1 MTLRDIP
8 DELEND
14 FLTLATEARSPAA
27 NTDQLRAQII
37 ILVERLSAI
46 PETPLTLPEP
56 PLPEPCG
63 YDLQIAIL
71 EEDLARERATIA
83 NLNRLMNRMEAT
95 TAAAPTHAHATKIP
109 DPDKFDGD
117 REFLPNFLL
126 QLRLKAPTLPDEQAR
141 LRYAISLL
149 KDRAL
154 SQIRPYVRAGRV
166 DLDNLEALIA
176 KLEAAFGDPDRVAT
190 AEGKIMTVKQGNKDF
205 STFFAEFSKYA
216 ADLEWNDT
224 AKRSVMRSALC
235 YELKVDLIAQD
246 EPADFDEWL
255 ALLQRLDNKRRRIT
269 VETRSAPRSS
279 SSSSY
284 HSAASRNP
292 LPTTSRTTAT
302 PRTPAT
308 NSRTPTTTATGT
320 APGPMD
326 LSSGKRKLTPEEK
339 KIQIEEG
346 RCLYCGGLGHMARQ
360 CPLAPPPRPLRTA
373 GAAVIADV
381 VEEGGV
387 AIDESLN

>member
-1 MTLRDIP
+1 M
-8 DELEND
+8 
-14 FLTLATEARSPAA
+14 
-27 NTDQLRAQII
+27 
-37 ILVERLSAI
+37 
-46 PETPLTLPEP
+46 
-56 PLPEPCG
+56 PEPCG
-63 YDLQIAIL
+63 HDLQIAIL

-95 TAAAPTHAHATKIP
+95 AAAAPTHATKIP
-109 DPDKFDGD
+109 DPDKFNGD
-117 REFLPNFLL
+117 RETLPNFLL

-154 SQIRPYVRAGRV
+154 SQVRPYVRAGRV

-176 KLEAAFGDPDRVAT
+176 KLEEAFGDPDRVAT
-190 AEGKIMTVKQGNKDF
+190 AEGKIMNVKQGNKDL

-216 ADLEWNDT
+216 ADLERNDT

-269 VETRSAPRSS
+269 AETRSAPRSS

-284 HSAASRNP
+284 HSAASRSP
-292 LPTTSRTTAT
+292 LPTTSRTPTTT

-308 NSRTPTTTATGT
+308 NSRTPATTATGT

-339 KIQIEEG
+339 KIRIEEG

-360 CPLAPPPRPLRTA
+360 CPLAPPPRPLRA
-373 GAAVIADV
+373 AAAVATIADV

-387 AIDESLN
+387 AIDEPLN